1 MCILNNDLKLIDR
14 INKYIK
20 DDTKLNVLFNHHNQK
35 YTVKKL
41 LKIYYY
47 YFKNWYFL

>member
-20 DDTKLNVLFNHHNQK
+20 GNIKLNVLFNHHNQK
-35 YTVKKL
+35 YTVKRL
-41 LKIYYY
+41 LKYIYL
-47 YFKNWYFL
+47 FLICL